1 VTQPS
6 PFSNPKGA
14 AQGNAPQII
23 QALLDLLGDLPP
35 LDVLAE
41 TPQWLGSRLAG
52 LSPARLRRAEAP
64 GKWSVAAVLA
74 HLADSE
80 LVIGTRSRFIV
91 GDLEAQLPGFD
102 QDRWAAEFHYIEADA
117 AASLDLFSAVREGNL
132 RHWRG
137 LSPAQWQRVGHHSER
152 GPTTAVLNLKIAAAH
167 DLVHRRQIER
177 ILTVSGKG

>member
-1 VTQPS
+1 MTQFS

-14 AQGNAPQII
+14 AGSNAAQII

-41 TPQWLGSRLAG
+41 TPAWLASRTAG
-52 LSPARLRRAEAP
+52 LRPARLARPEAP
-64 GKWSVAAVLA
+64 GKWSVGAVLA

-91 GDLEAQLPGFD
+91 GDVNAPLPGFD
-102 QDRWAAEFHYIEADA
+102 QDRWAAEFHYMEADPA
-117 AASLDLFSAVREGNL
+117 DSLTLFTTVREGNL

-167 DLVHRRQIER
+167 DLVHRRQIDR
-177 ILTVSGKG
+177 ILGVER